1 MKIFTLSIAMLLFS
15 AMAFSQNCIRAT
27 SAAFTNPSNDGQTW
41 TLTINWEADG
51 QKYMNVS
58 VKVGATTVLTNCFT
72 VQAGGGATGT
82 KVYTNII
89 APGGIATLSAAF
101 ERWTGNCGGG
111 SNCGTTQIIPPGGGT
126 LPIKISAFYAKR
138 NGNSVTL
145 NWASETEINAKE
157 FIIERN
163 SGNGF
168 VAVGTVTALNN
179 GGGSSY
185 SYFDNNSSKTV
196 SQYRLKL
203 VDKNGDYKL
212 SETRTVKGTAAVS
225 DFTIFPNPSVGS
237 AKISIT
243 DIAEATTVE
252 VIDNAGRTVKSI
264 ELQNKN
270 FVDLNNLQ
278 NGIYLVRIINKATGD
293 IVTKKLSV
301 VN

>member
-1 MKIFTLSIAMLLFS
+1 MLLFS
-15 AMAFSQNCIRAT
+15 AMAFSQNNPCPDVQSHGYAFISSNLGNCTAKVFVNAT
-27 SAAFTNPSNDGQTW
+27 GDISSPKGLKIEVHQGIGGAGPIIASVCHIVPLNSPSLLYETPQFTAPCSAALSYVITRYTASN
-41 TLTINWEADG
+41 
-51 QKYMNVS
+51 
-58 VKVGATTVLTNCFT
+58 
-72 VQAGGGATGT
+72 
-82 KVYTNII
+82 
-89 APGGIATLSAAF
+89 
-101 ERWTGNCGGG
+101 GNC
-111 SNCGTTQIIPPGGGT
+111 QGGT
-126 LPIKISAFYAKR
+126 CGLIITVNGGPLPIKISSFYAKR
-138 NGNSVTL
+138 ISNTVKLT
-145 NWASETEINAKE
+145 WTSETEINAKE
-157 FIIERN
+157 FVIERN
-163 SGNGF
+163 SGSGF

-179 GGGSSY
+179 GEGSSY
-185 SYFDNNSSKTV
+185 SYFDNNSLKTV

-203 VDKNGDYKL
+203 VDKNGEFKL
-212 SETRTVKGTAAVS
+212 SEIKAVKGTAAVS